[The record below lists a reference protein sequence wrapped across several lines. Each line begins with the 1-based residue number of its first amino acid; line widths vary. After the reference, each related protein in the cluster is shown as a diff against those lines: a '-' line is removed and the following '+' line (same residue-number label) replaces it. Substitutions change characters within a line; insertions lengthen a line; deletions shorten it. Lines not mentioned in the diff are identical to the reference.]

1 MCVQVVLNCVYLWI
15 FFIHHSTSL
24 IHFTSFFLCLYGNKL
39 CMFWPINFETWIEY
53 TTDISL
59 KISGQQI
66 IIKHNNTHH

>member
-24 IHFTSFFLCLYGNKL
+24 IHFTSFFYV
-39 CMFWPINFETWIEY
+39 CMAINFETWIEY